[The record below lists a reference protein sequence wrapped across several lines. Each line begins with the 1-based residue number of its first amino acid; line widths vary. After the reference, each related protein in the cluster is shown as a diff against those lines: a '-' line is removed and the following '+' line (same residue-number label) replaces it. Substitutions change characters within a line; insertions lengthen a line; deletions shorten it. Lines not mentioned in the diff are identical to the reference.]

1 MIFLEQRLH
10 GTVNSITKF
19 LSLLN
24 CVDSVDACVTCVMCV
39 PGYVSDMGQKTVWV
53 QYVGKVNKILVWVN
67 KNLEWVNNFFSVG
80 LNMV

>member
-10 GTVNSITKF
+10 GTVKSITKF

-39 PGYVSDMGQKTVWV
+39 PGYVSDMGQKTV
-53 QYVGKVNKILVWVN
+53 
-67 KNLEWVNNFFSVG
+67 
-80 LNMV
+80 